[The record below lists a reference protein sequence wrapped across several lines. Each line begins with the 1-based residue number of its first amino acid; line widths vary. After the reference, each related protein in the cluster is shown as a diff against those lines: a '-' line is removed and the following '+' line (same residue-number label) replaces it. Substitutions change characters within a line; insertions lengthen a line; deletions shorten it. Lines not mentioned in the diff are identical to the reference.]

1 MPISKQ
7 QIDSLLTMLAQTKD
21 VEQDCDGCFKMM
33 AEFAETS
40 LAGKSIP
47 ESLKCIEEH
56 LKICSDCREEFE
68 TLKVAISGEANEAI
82 E

>member
-7 QIDSLLTMLAQTKD
+7 QVDSLLKMLALTND
-21 VEQDCDGCFKMM
+21 VEQDCDGCLKVM

-47 ESLKCIEEH
+47 GGLRSIEEH
-56 LKICSDCREEFE
+56 LKICGECREEFE
-68 TLKVAISGEANEAI
+68 TLKVALSNQAFE
-82 E
+82 